1 MLCLTETFY
10 FIIIYI
16 IKNAALSILNIYN
29 IVSFKLYK
37 KYYYFAQM
45 MKHIAILLKKDLLL
59 ELRQQHTFYGILLY
73 IASTIYVLYLSLPES
88 PEASVWNSLFWVI
101 QLFVCVNTVA
111 KSFLQESRGR
121 MLYFYTITSPVEFI
135 IAKLLFNLV
144 LMLVMTLISLLLFFI
159 FLNNP
164 VTDSLRF
171 TGIVILGGTS
181 ISLVF
186 TLMSAI
192 AAKAQQNAALIAIL
206 GFPVIL
212 PQLLLLMRLSKA
224 AFSEVFREG
233 AVLQLVGLIAGLDV
247 LVIALAVVLFPYLWK
262 D

>member
-1 MLCLTETFY
+1 M
-10 FIIIYI
+10 
-16 IKNAALSILNIYN
+16 
-29 IVSFKLYK
+29 
-37 KYYYFAQM
+37 
-45 MKHIAILLKKDLLL
+45 L

-73 IASTIYVLYLSLPES
+73 IASTIFVLYLSMPDS
-88 PEASVWNSLFWVI
+88 PEANVWNSLFWVI

-121 MLYFYTITSPVEFI
+121 MLYFYSIASPVEFI
-135 IAKLLFNLV
+135 IAKLLFNIMLMALMSLV
-144 LMLVMTLISLLLFFI
+144 SLLLFFT
-159 FLNNP
+159 FLDNP
-164 VTDSLRF
+164 VADSLRF

-212 PQLLLLMRLSKA
+212 PILLLLMRLSKA
-224 AFSEVFREG
+224 AFAEIFREG
-233 AVLQLVGLIAGLDV
+233 AILQLAGLIGLMDL
-247 LVIALAVVLFPYLWK
+247 LVIVLAIILFPFLWK
-262 D
+262 E

>member
-1 MLCLTETFY
+1 MISRIT
-10 FIIIYI
+10 
-16 IKNAALSILNIYN
+16 A
-29 IVSFKLYK
+29 
-37 KYYYFAQM
+37 
-45 MKHIAILLKKDLLL
+45 LLKKDLLL

-73 IASTIYVLYLSLPES
+73 IASTIFVLYLSMPES
-88 PEASVWNSLFWVI
+88 PDANVWNSLFWVI

-111 KSFLQESRGR
+111 KSFLQENKGR
-121 MLYFYTITSPVEFI
+121 MLYFYSITSPVEFI
-135 IAKLLFNLV
+135 IAKLFFNII
-144 LMLVMTLISLLLFFI
+144 LMLIMSMVSLLLFFI
-159 FLNNP
+159 FLDNP
-164 VTDSLRF
+164 VTDSFRF
-171 TGIVILGGTS
+171 IGIVLLGGTS

-224 AFSEVFREG
+224 AFSEVFRNG
-233 AVLQLVGLIAGLDV
+233 AVMQLSGLIGLIDL
-247 LVIALAVVLFPYLWK
+247 LVIVLAVVLFPYLWK

>member
-1 MLCLTETFY
+1 M
-10 FIIIYI
+10 
-16 IKNAALSILNIYN
+16 
-29 IVSFKLYK
+29 
-37 KYYYFAQM
+37 
-45 MKHIAILLKKDLLL
+45 LLKKDLLL

-73 IASTIYVLYLSLPES
+73 IASTIFVIYLSLSQS
-88 PEASVWNSLFWVI
+88 PDSQVWNSLFWVI

-121 MLYFYTITSPVEFI
+121 MLYFFSIASPVEFI
-135 IAKLLFNLV
+135 FAKLIYNAI
-144 LMLVMTLISLLLFFI
+144 LMLIMSMISLLLFNI
-159 FLNNP
+159 FLDNP
-164 VTDSLRF
+164 VINNLTF
-171 TGIVILGGTS
+171 IGIVILGGTG

-212 PQLLLLMRLSKA
+212 PQLMLVMRLSRT
-224 AFSEVFREG
+224 AFAEVFRDG
-233 AVLQLVGLIAGLDV
+233 AILQLAGLTGLTDV
-247 LVIALAVVLFPYLWK
+247 LVIMMAVILFPYLWK

>member
-1 MLCLTETFY
+1 MNSR
-10 FIIIYI
+10 I
-16 IKNAALSILNIYN
+16 
-29 IVSFKLYK
+29 
-37 KYYYFAQM
+37 FA
-45 MKHIAILLKKDLLL
+45 LLKKDFLL

-73 IASTIYVLYLSLPES
+73 IASTVFVLYLSLPES
-88 PEASVWNSLFWVI
+88 PDSTVWNSLFWVI

-121 MLYFYTITSPVEFI
+121 MLYFYTISSPVEFI
-135 IAKLLFNLV
+135 IAKLIFNLV
-144 LMLVMTLISLLLFFI
+144 LMLMMSVVSMALFFF
-159 FLNNP
+159 FLENP
-164 VTDSLRF
+164 VTDTLRF
-171 TGIVILGGTS
+171 FGIVLLGGGS

-206 GFPVIL
+206 GFPIIL
-212 PQLLLLMRLSKA
+212 PQLLLMMRLSKA

-233 AVLQLVGLIAGLDV
+233 AIWQLAGLVGLMDL
-247 LVIALAVVLFPYLWK
+247 LVIAMAVILFPYLWK

>member
-1 MLCLTETFY
+1 MVKR
-10 FIIIYI
+10 I
-16 IKNAALSILNIYN
+16 AA
-29 IVSFKLYK
+29 
-37 KYYYFAQM
+37 
-45 MKHIAILLKKDLLL
+45 LLKKDILL

-73 IASTIYVLYLSLPES
+73 IASTIFVLYLSLPDS
-88 PEASVWNSLFWVI
+88 PEANVWNSLFWVI

-135 IAKLLFNLV
+135 IAKLIFNV
-144 LMLVMTLISLLLFFI
+144 ILMLLMSLISLFLFFI

-164 VTDSLRF
+164 VSDSLRF
-171 TGIVILGGTS
+171 TGIVLLGGTS

-212 PQLLLLMRLSKA
+212 PQLLLLMRLSKS
-224 AFSEVFREG
+224 AFAEVFREG
-233 AVLQLVGLIAGLDV
+233 AVWQLAGLVAGLDV
-247 LVIALAVVLFPYLWK
+247 LVIVMAVILFPYLWK